1 MSGLFVTG
9 TDTGVGKTVFTALL
23 VRWLR
28 RHGVDAVP
36 MKAVQSG
43 ATADDPAGD
52 AARLL
57 RAAGVTVPE
66 EWLVPYAFR
75 APLAPAVA
83 ADKVGVL
90 VELERI
96 LVAYQALRRCHCH
109 VLVEGAGG
117 LMVPI
122 AGDLLI
128 VDLMKRLDLPAI
140 VVARSGLGTLNH
152 TLLSL
157 HLLQARGIPVVGVV
171 LNDGPNGEPDPSVED
186 NPRLIER
193 LGGVPVLGRLRTI
206 PEGPNHDVPRM
217 PSGAPLDRRTGE
229 TFGEAEGALREAE
242 AAETALDEAALI
254 MLEETIDL
262 STIVRAL
269 EGWEGR

>member
-28 RHGVDAVP
+28 RRGVDAVP

-43 ATADDPAGD
+43 AAAEDPAGD

-57 RAAGVTVPE
+57 RAAGVTVPKE
-66 EWLVPYAFR
+66 ALVPYAFR

-83 ADKVGVL
+83 ADKAGVR
-90 VELERI
+90 VELGRI
-96 LVAYQALRRCHCH
+96 LAAYQALRRRHRH
-109 VLVEGAGG
+109 VVVEGAGG

-122 AGDLLI
+122 AGDILI
-128 VDLMKRLDLPAI
+128 VDLMERLGLPAV
-140 VVARSGLGTLNH
+140 VVARSGLGTVNH

-157 HLLQARGIPVVGVV
+157 HLLRARGIPVVGVV
-171 LNDGPNGEPDPSVED
+171 LNDGPHGEPDPSAED

-193 LGGVPVLGRLRTI
+193 LGGVPVLGRLRTV
-206 PEGPNHDVPRM
+206 PEGPKPDAPRM
-217 PSGAPLDRRTGE
+217 PSGAPPDRATE
-229 TFGEAEGALREAE
+229 EAFGEAERTLREAE
-242 AAETALDEAALI
+242 AAFDEAALA
-254 MLEETIDL
+254 MLEAEVDL
-262 STIVRAL
+262 SAIVRAL
-269 EGWEGR
+269 EGREGR